1 MMLFEKKKLK
11 ECCISISDGDHQPPP
26 KADRGIPFI
35 TISNIDNMN
44 RIDFTNAMYVS
55 EDYYSNLA
63 DIRKAKS
70 GDILYTV
77 VGSFGIP
84 VYIDSDY
91 MFVFQR
97 HIAILRANKEV
108 ILPRYLY
115 YILLNS
121 EFYMKADYLAIGAAQ
136 RTLSLNALRN
146 MEINIPP
153 LEMQKKVVDILSVID
168 NKINTNKTINDNL
181 EQIIRSIFEFWFTQH
196 NFPNASGTPYANTDG
211 IMQYNDSLKQNI
223 PLLWNC
229 IPLGE
234 LCSLKNG
241 INYDKSLPGDKC
253 FKIINVRNISSTTLL
268 LDAEEFD
275 DIYLTESQA
284 KNYIVSTN
292 DIIIARSG
300 TPGATRLILNPTKKT
315 IYCGFIICCTP
326 HNPLH
331 KLYLTYTLKQLE
343 GTNATKTG
351 GSILQNVSQ
360 DTLKTINVCVP
371 PDTLLQNFNDTVSDK
386 FELLISII
394 EENKKLIGLRDW
406 LLPMLMNGQATIE
419 D

>member
-1 MMLFEKKKLK
+1 
-11 ECCISISDGDHQPPP
+11 
-26 KADRGIPFI
+26 
-35 TISNIDNMN
+35 
-44 RIDFTNAMYVS
+44 
-55 EDYYSNLA
+55 
-63 DIRKAKS
+63 
-70 GDILYTV
+70 
-77 VGSFGIP
+77 
-84 VYIDSDY
+84 
-91 MFVFQR
+91 
-97 HIAILRANKEV
+97 
-108 ILPRYLY
+108 
-115 YILLNS
+115 
-121 EFYMKADYLAIGAAQ
+121 
-136 RTLSLNALRN
+136 
-146 MEINIPP
+146 
-153 LEMQKKVVDILSVID
+153 
-168 NKINTNKTINDNL
+168 
-181 EQIIRSIFEFWFTQH
+181 
-196 NFPNASGTPYANTDG
+196 
-211 IMQYNDSLKQNI
+211 MQYNDSLKQNI